1 MLYFM
6 KLNTDS
12 PPPSAPVSSR
22 FALVGGLTAIII
34 AIFVVLPGLLLASD
48 ANTNAP
54 AATVKAPEKKP
65 VRQLSGAELY
75 AIHCNRCHQE
85 RYPEEFNQDRWKSLI
100 FHMRVR
106 ANLPAEQA
114 RIVLKYL
121 QDQSGN

>member
-1 MLYFM
+1 MLNLM
-6 KLNTDS
+6 SLNINT
-12 PPPSAPVSSR
+12 PPTSAPVSRR
-22 FALVGGLTAIII
+22 FALVGGLAVAIII
-34 AIFVVLPGLLLASD
+34 IFFVLPGLLLASD
-48 ANTNAP
+48 TNTNAP
-54 AATVKAPEKKP
+54 AATARASEKKP

-100 FHMRVR
+100 FHMQVR